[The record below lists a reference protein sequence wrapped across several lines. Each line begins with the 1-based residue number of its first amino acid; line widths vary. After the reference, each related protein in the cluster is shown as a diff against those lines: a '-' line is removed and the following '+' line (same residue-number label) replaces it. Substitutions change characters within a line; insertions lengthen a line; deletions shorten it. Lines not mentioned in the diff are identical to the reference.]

1 MMNCKQATQL
11 MSESRDRPLNF
22 FQRMGLRFHLFICN
36 GCRAYNKHL
45 SFISKAMWE
54 MRDRFKK

>member
-11 MSESRDRPLNF
+11 MSESQDRSLSLW
-22 FQRMGLRFHLFICN
+22 QRMALRIHLLICN

-45 SFISKAMWE
+45 GFISKAMQQ
-54 MRDRFKK
+54 MRDRF

>member
-11 MSESRDRPLNF
+11 MSESHDRTLTRW
-22 FQRMGLRFHLFICN
+22 QRIGLKFHLLICN

-45 SFISKAMWE
+45 DFISKAMQQ
-54 MRDRFKK
+54 MRDRF